1 MFTWQCVLMAPGG
14 RSFRPAAAASRADL
28 AAALVS
34 GARVPQYL
42 AVRPM
47 YQDGGDTSTRVF
59 VESVQAAPSGP
70 LFYDAAPGTRFRP
83 NDAVSRLTAAVAL
96 VRAAG
101 LSGEADTKK
110 NAPLAFLDALNI
122 PAELRGYVAVAVAH
136 GFISPD
142 SSFRPQTSLTRAELA
157 HAMVALETL
166 VTQ

>member
-1 MFTWQCVLMAPGG
+1 MTG
-14 RSFRPAAAASRADL
+14 RAS
-28 AAALVS
+28 
-34 GARVPQYL
+34 
-42 AVRPM
+42 
-47 YQDGGDTSTRVF
+47 YQDVGDTTTRLF
-59 VESVQAAPSGP
+59 VESVQAAPAGP

-96 VRAAG
+96 VKAAG
-101 LSGEADTKK
+101 LSDEADARK

-142 SSFRPQTSLTRAELA
+142 SSFRPQAALTRAELA